1 MTLYNADCLTILKTL
16 ESSSID
22 ATICDPPYSVT
33 RAKWDKE
40 LDWNETFTELLRVN
54 KPKSPIVLFASQPF
68 TSYLVSNFLSYYRY
82 QWVWVKN
89 VSSNFLNAKKQ
100 PLRNTEDILVF
111 SKEGNPTYNIQMREG
126 FKPYVRDKTDKNAQ
140 SNIYGKQAK
149 HLTQSLEGERYP
161 NTTLYFNKSN
171 NERKLHPSQKPL
183 ELMSYL
189 VNTYTKEEDTILDFC
204 MGSGSTLVACKQLNR
219 DFIGIEKD
227 KKFYDIAVDRLD
239 SYG

>member
-22 ATICDPPYSVT
+22 ATICDPPYSIT
-33 RAKWDKE
+33 RAKWDKQLPWDE
-40 LDWNETFTELLRVN
+40 IFTDLLRIN

-140 SNIYGKQAK
+140 SNIYGEQSK
-149 HLTQSLEGERYP
+149 HLAQSLDGTRYP
-161 NTTLYFNKSN
+161 NTTLYFNKTV
-171 NERKLHPSQKPL
+171 NERKLHPSQKPI
-183 ELMSYL
+183 ELMKYL
-189 VNTYTKEEDTILDFC
+189 VNTYTNQGGVVLDFC

-219 DFIGIEKD
+219 NFMGIEKD
-227 KKFYDIAVDRLD
+227 KKFYDIAVDRLN
-239 SYG
+239 

>member
-22 ATICDPPYSVT
+22 ATICDPPYSIT
-33 RAKWDKE
+33 RAKWDKQLPWDE
-40 LDWNETFTELLRVN
+40 IFTDLLRIN

-140 SNIYGKQAK
+140 SNIYGEQSKY
-149 HLTQSLEGERYP
+149 LTQSLDGTRYP
-161 NTTLYFNKSN
+161 NTTLYFNKTV
-171 NERKLHPSQKPL
+171 NERKLHPSQKPI
-183 ELMSYL
+183 ELMKYL
-189 VNTYTKEEDTILDFC
+189 VNTYTNQGGVVLDFC

-219 DFIGIEKD
+219 NFMGIEKD
-227 KKFYDIAVDRLD
+227 KKFYDIAVDRLN
-239 SYG
+239 